1 MLRTVVCYIGML
13 YGRLFKEKE
22 KERKEKERKKR
33 KAVEMKLDN
42 TFVFD
47 ILPYA
52 PSHVLSSSCRKP
64 HSSLSQ
70 MALRPRE

>member
-1 MLRTVVCYIGML
+1 MVDYS
-13 YGRLFKEKE
+13 KK
-22 KERKEKERKKR
+22 RKEKKKRERKKR

-47 ILPYA
+47 ILLYA
-52 PSHVLSSSCRKP
+52 PSHVLSSSCHKP

-70 MALRPRE
+70 MALGPRE